1 MQNLPLMRHR
11 ARDAIRNDPWAKT
24 AIARLVSNA
33 IGTGIQAHPRH
44 PDADV
49 RRAQKQLWDDSS
61 SELDPNGDHDL
72 YGLQTLAARAFFS
85 DGEVLVRRR
94 LRPPNAGLAV
104 PMQIQLFEG
113 DMLPVSK
120 NEPIPGGEII
130 NGVEFNEDGER
141 VAYHLLRRHPGEYN
155 RFAGDAV
162 QTVRVPA
169 DEIAHVF
176 HALRPGQVRG
186 VPELSTVL
194 LRLHSLDNF
203 DDAVLFR
210 QEVSNLFAGFI
221 VKPQAEV
228 GPLGDPVSGA
238 PIDFDVDG
246 FSPVVSLEPGAMQEL
261 APGEDVRFA
270 TPPGAGADYAPFMRQ
285 QLMAAAASVGMP
297 YEVLTGDLRD
307 VSDRVLRV
315 LLNEFRRSIE
325 QLQQNVFIHQFCRR
339 IWCWWVDACAARE
352 HIRRAARLGR
362 MHRAIRPG
370 THAVL
375 SRSAVLRDGRVW
387 RRVSVC
393 RVREDRRETAFDQG
407 TCDRKPERPSRHSA
421 RIRWIPYRNRADSV
435 HGRRRQGCREKRAD
449 YLQLGRRGAA
459 GWALLIAGHRVE
471 RRDGQLL
478 KNSNCKRVRAPIIVA
493 FTRRLTIVDPLAETR
508 LRGLREDAAIR

>member
-1 MQNLPLMRHR
+1 MSRAYPVLAQRGFVVPTRLNAAAYESAGTRGARAKSWQASSAGPNASVVQNLPLMRHR

-24 AIARLVSNA
+24 AIARLVSNT
-33 IGTGIQAHPRH
+33 IGTGIQAHPQH
-44 PDADV
+44 PNADV
-49 RRAQKQLWDDSS
+49 RREQKQLWDDSS
-61 SELDPNGDHDL
+61 GELDADGVHDL

-94 LRPPNAGLAV
+94 LRPLHAGLAV
-104 PMQIQLFEG
+104 PMQIQLLEG
-113 DMLPVSK
+113 DLLPVTK

-155 RFAGDAV
+155 RFAGDAT

-176 HALRPGQVRG
+176 HGLRPGQVRG

-238 PIDFDVDG
+238 PIEFDVDG

-261 APGEDVRFA
+261 APGEDVKFA

-339 IWCWWVDACAARE
+339 IWRWWVDACALSGALSMPNYHRARRE
-352 HIRRAARLGR
+352 YVRVRWVPQGWPYIHPVQDVSAKRAEIRAGLTSRTGAILAKGEDPEQVDDENAADQQRAQRLGLQYD
-362 MHRAIRPG
+362 
-370 THAVL
+370 THAT
-375 SRSAVLRDGRVW
+375 D
-387 RRVSVC
+387 
-393 RVREDRRETAFDQG
+393 DT
-407 TCDRKPERPSRHSA
+407 
-421 RIRWIPYRNRADSV
+421 
-435 HGRRRQGCREKRAD
+435 
-449 YLQLGRRGAA
+449 
-459 GWALLIAGHRVE
+459 
-471 RRDGQLL
+471 
-478 KNSNCKRVRAPIIVA
+478 
-493 FTRRLTIVDPLAETR
+493 DPLAHTNGE
-508 LRGLREDAAIR
+508 